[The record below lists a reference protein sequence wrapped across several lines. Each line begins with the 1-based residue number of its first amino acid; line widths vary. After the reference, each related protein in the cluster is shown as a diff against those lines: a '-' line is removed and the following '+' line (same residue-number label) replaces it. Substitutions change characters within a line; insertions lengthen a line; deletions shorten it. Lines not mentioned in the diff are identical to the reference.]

1 MNIIS
6 QYSHL
11 FREQEEAQKL
21 SETASSVVEKATIRL
36 ERIDGSPRRIT
47 SVDDEPEMSDISSD
61 EEEEETTKEPEPVV
75 ESSVTETS
83 VPLEDPPV
91 EEEPSTIEL
100 IKKEIHENNEKQK
113 TSEKKPEAIVKYSSE
128 EEIPSDSESQPDEKV
143 AAEKLTK
150 LCEPVKLEPIVLQK
164 SRINGASNRHE
175 PTVRFRPTFSPER
188 EEVIKKQESEK
199 IKKETSSQVDQR
211 VKIQELTI
219 F

>member
-1 MNIIS
+1 
-6 QYSHL
+6 
-11 FREQEEAQKL
+11 
-21 SETASSVVEKATIRL
+21 
-36 ERIDGSPRRIT
+36 
-47 SVDDEPEMSDISSD
+47 MSDISSD

-75 ESSVTETS
+75 ESSVTEPA
-83 VPLEDPPV
+83 VPLEDPLV

-188 EEVIKKQESEK
+188 EEVIKKQELEK

-211 VKIQELTI
+211 VK
-219 F
+219 FKS